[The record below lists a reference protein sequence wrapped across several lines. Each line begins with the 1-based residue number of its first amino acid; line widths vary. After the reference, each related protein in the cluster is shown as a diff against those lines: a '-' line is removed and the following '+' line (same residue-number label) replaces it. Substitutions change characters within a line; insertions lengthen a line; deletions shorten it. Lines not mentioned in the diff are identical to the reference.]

1 MRFTVICD
9 ELSKEELLVHG
20 THEGTH
26 ITWVSQ
32 PLMIDQTD
40 CYIDLLFQSNEQ
52 HITALELLKAAIIIV
67 NDVSGKKTL
76 PENFIRINGWPGFLK
91 RTIIEASNK
100 NNIMKAETEKIF
112 SCFNRNVSWTPDQ
125 PGFITAR
132 VIAMIINE
140 AFFALGE
147 NVSTRTDID
156 TAMKTG
162 TNYPYGP
169 FEWCE
174 LIGPRKVFDLLE
186 TMKASNIRY
195 EPAPLLRKEVKLG

>member
-1 MRFTVICD
+1 MRLTVICD
-9 ELSKEELLVHG
+9 EFLKEELLAHG
-20 THEGTH
+20 TPEGTH
-26 ITWVSQ
+26 ITWISQ
-32 PLMIDQTD
+32 LLMIDQTD
-40 CYIDLLFQSNEQ
+40 CYIDLLFQNNEQ
-52 HITALELLKAAIIIV
+52 RIVALQQLNAALIIV
-67 NDVSGKKTL
+67 NDVNGKKTL
-76 PENFIRINGWPGFLK
+76 PENFVRINGWPGFLK
-91 RTIIEASNK
+91 RRIIEAS
-100 NNIMKAETEKIF
+100 MKDNDVKTKTEKIF
-112 SCFNRNVSWTPDQ
+112 SCFNRNVGWIPDQ

-132 VIAMIINE
+132 VVAMIINE

-147 NVSTRTDID
+147 NVSTRADID

-174 LIGPRKVFDLLE
+174 LIGPSKVFDLLE